1 MTMIHFVN
9 CAVLTFAP
17 YWVLYKSSKLSEY
30 RALQVILFAGL
41 GFALTQVAE
50 LISMALLLPG
60 KTDAPGFHL
69 GQELGELLVHFLEP
83 IGVHLTLNKIPRLS
97 QYPAD
102 LRVVA
107 VAIGWSC
114 AQSLALFLFPLWF
127 GARGMEFSWD
137 YIQMG
142 LTANVQL
149 LFHLAFLASVWLWAR
164 RDLEISTKGSRP
176 LVGAIIFSHVA
187 FPTLARYLEHSA
199 GLSKWSIL
207 AGYFGLALVSALAVR
222 GLLYKFQRSSSQ

>member
-1 MTMIHFVN
+1 MIHFVN

-149 LFHLAFLASVWLWAR
+149 VYCSLGSFSFFFICECSFSIWHLSHLSGFGPVATWKTALRAR
-164 RDLEISTKGSRP
+164 AL
-176 LVGAIIFSHVA
+176 
-187 FPTLARYLEHSA
+187 
-199 GLSKWSIL
+199 LSE
-207 AGYFGLALVSALAVR
+207 
-222 GLLYKFQRSSSQ
+222 Q